1 MAMMRFRV
9 PNPSEFDPRFWQTAF
24 VAGLDALPVA
34 SVNFLH
40 DDELVL
46 ETSSRDSCKLSLPWP
61 TRDFG
66 PIVLSTASL
75 RTNQP
80 TYHLLLELARGTLH
94 RIRTDAFFWDRAGVR
109 IPNSHTELI
118 DQAADVFVQAILEKD
133 NPKLSDALAQQ
144 SIDLAI
150 SAARP
155 LARAYVT
162 QNLHARIRN
171 NEKLQTLF
179 GVRLPSNENWK
190 DLAVPLQPACNTI
203 GIDLPIGSL
212 AANQLLLSTPSL
224 TMDQLRWAKSQNL
237 RVVAGPLVS
246 PTDIHVI
253 RNSLSY
259 PSFENLLNAILEKA
273 RNLISQC
280 QGLVQLWDAC
290 TGLNNCEATGLDD
303 AQSLK
308 LACSIINLIHT
319 VDPKTPII
327 FSVDLP
333 AAENMR
339 HGPHAINPVIFA
351 ESLIRAHDRDIAG
364 IGLELNLNY
373 WPMGTLPMDLPA
385 ISDLIDHWSIQ
396 NRSLLIRLTT
406 PLSPNSSSTPAGD
419 PSADQVVS
427 HWRYPSNSM
436 QSSAD
441 ESDDDTAPEISPSLF
456 ANTDQN
462 QCLSYAGTTPP
473 SGLEILQLLL
483 AKQNVDAILWNQ
495 CWEDPKSPFKHSG
508 LFGNDLSPRSLVECM
523 IRLRSQYL
531 P

>member
-1 MAMMRFRV
+1 MMRFRV

-24 VAGLDALPVA
+24 VAGLDALPIA
-34 SVNFLH
+34 SVNFLQ
-40 DDELVL
+40 DNEFVL
-46 ETSSRDSCKLSLPWP
+46 DVSSRDSCKLSIPWP

-109 IPNSHTELI
+109 IPKSHSELI
-118 DQAADVFVQAILEKD
+118 EQAADVFVQAILEKE
-133 NPKLSDALAQQ
+133 NPTLCDTLAQQ
-144 SIDLAI
+144 SIDLAV

-155 LARAYVT
+155 LARAYIT
-162 QNLHARIRN
+162 QNLHARLRN

-179 GVRLPSNENWK
+179 GVRLPSCENWK
-190 DLAVPLQPACNTI
+190 ELAAPLQPACNTI
-203 GIDLPIGSL
+203 GIDLSISSL
-212 AANQLLLSTPSL
+212 TANQSLLQPPALPVE
-224 TMDQLRWAKSQNL
+224 QLRWAKSQNL

-246 PTDIHVI
+246 PSDIHII
-253 RNSLSY
+253 RNTLSY

-273 RNLISQC
+273 QNLISQC

-351 ESLIRAHDRDIAG
+351 ESLLRAHDRDIAG

-385 ISDLIDHWSIQ
+385 ISDLIDHWSVQ

-406 PLSPNSSSTPAGD
+406 PITPANPSGYEGD
-419 PSADQVVS
+419 LATDQIVS
-427 HWRYPSNSM
+427 HWRYPSTWTK
-436 QSSAD
+436 SSAE
-441 ESDDDTAPEISPSLF
+441 ESDEDTAPEIPTSLY

-462 QCLSYAGTTPP
+462 QYISYAGTTPP

-508 LFGNDLSPRSLVECM
+508 LFGNDRSPRPLVECM